1 MGSGHREEKS
11 RPLKERRTVLS
22 YMKRSVSVW
31 GWERGTSRYP
41 RYRPQTSD
49 EEGDSTIPGWSFQEQ
64 EAQMNFHTKCFP
76 RVLSH
81 VEFKM
86 K

>member
-1 MGSGHREEKS
+1 MVTERKGAG
-11 RPLKERRTVLS
+11 PLKREGTVLS
-22 YMKRSVSVW
+22 CMKQSVSVW

-41 RYRPQTSD
+41 TYRPQTSD

-76 RVLSH
+76 RVL

>member
-1 MGSGHREEKS
+1 MVTERKGAG
-11 RPLKERRTVLS
+11 PLKREGTVLS
-22 YMKRSVSVW
+22 YMKQSVSVW
-31 GWERGTSRYP
+31 GWERGKSRYP
-41 RYRPQTSD
+41 TYWPQTSD

-76 RVLSH
+76 RVL